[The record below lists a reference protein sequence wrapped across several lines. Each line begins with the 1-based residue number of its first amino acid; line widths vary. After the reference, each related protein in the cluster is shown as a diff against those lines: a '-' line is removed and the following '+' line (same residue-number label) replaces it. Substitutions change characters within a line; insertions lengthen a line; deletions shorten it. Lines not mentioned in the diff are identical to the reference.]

1 VGRYK
6 RLLTRPGAFGYNAS
20 LPFLIEVLL
29 DMRRDAHDFL
39 TKLAA
44 GLLFSLFTCLLP
56 LSGAALGEPVTG
68 DEERLL
74 HDLIS
79 TYFSSWSQADMSVYK
94 SCFHPQATVY
104 FLDAAGKPHRSW
116 LDEFVA
122 GQERIQLQR
131 PKPMTEKPTH
141 TTLSVCGRLARGEVR
156 WELHKNGA
164 TATGTDFFTFLKT
177 DTGWKI
183 ISLIFEQDK

>member
-1 VGRYK
+1 
-6 RLLTRPGAFGYNAS
+6 
-20 LPFLIEVLL
+20 
-29 DMRRDAHDFL
+29 MRRDAHDCL
-39 TKLAA
+39 TKLAV
-44 GLLFSLFTCLLP
+44 GLLFSLFACLLP
-56 LSGAALGEPVTG
+56 LSGGALGEPGTG

-79 TYFSSWSQADMSVYK
+79 VYFSSWSKPDMSVYK

-104 FLDAAGKPHRSW
+104 FLDAAGKAHRSL

-122 GQERIQLQR
+122 GQERVQLQR
-131 PKPMTEKPTH
+131 PKPMTERPTH
-141 TTLSVCGRLARGEVR
+141 TTLSLHGRLARAEVR
-156 WELHKNGA
+156 WELHRNG
-164 TATGTDFFTFLKT
+164 TTETGTDFFTFLKT